1 MEEKSAMTRSMKSR
15 KKKRNNRK
23 LASIYLLI
31 GMILGI
37 AVGAIIT
44 IAISG
49 KIRNNNEDLSK
60 VEEQQK
66 EDVVSSVEELLKED
80 SFAIETPIVNLYYP
94 KQWKEQINIKQID
107 EELDIVQFWATIEG
121 KEDVQIFD
129 IVFGGEE
136 GYCLGNIDVGNSE
149 KVSIYVHSYELE
161 LGESWTEKEKEMIY
175 RMAEDVNYLIGMLQK
190 ESGFVPAS

>member
-1 MEEKSAMTRSMKSR
+1 MTRSMKSR